1 MVALTS
7 DLHKVSDDYIAGYR
21 DGLIN
26 TNGMIHAK
34 LNLVRMYVEELIAE
48 TTKPE
53 ALTSLQDYAKDN
65 K

>member
-1 MVALTS
+1 MADMTS
-7 DLHKVSDDYIAGYR
+7 EDYIAGYR
-21 DGLIN
+21 DALIS

-34 LNLVRMYVEELIAE
+34 LHLVRMFVEELIAE
-48 TTKPE
+48 TTKPG